1 MTFPNV
7 VKLLFIFAPSFN
19 LVPLAPVDS
28 ALSEPA
34 RSTSETLLT
43 FNVSKLLGSR
53 NSRNWRIILYLLC
66 SEATVLIMFVLG
78 EDDGE
83 DSVGP
88 AGRLVHVGGGHGPRL
103 VALLHEVVDV
113 VVAGDG
119 QLAQVLHVGAEQR
132 VLPHAEVA
140 LAVGV
145 QEVAD
150 TLAVDLHVA
159 HLRDTGLH
167 LYI

>member
-1 MTFPNV
+1 M
-7 VKLLFIFAPSFN
+7 L
-19 LVPLAPVDS
+19 
-28 ALSEPA
+28 
-34 RSTSETLLT
+34 
-43 FNVSKLLGSR
+43 
-53 NSRNWRIILYLLC
+53 
-66 SEATVLIMFVLG
+66 VLG

-83 DSVGP
+83 DRVG
-88 AGRLVHVGGGHGPRL
+88 AAARLVHVGGGHGPRL

-150 TLAVDLHVA
+150 TLAVDLHVT
-159 HLRDTGLH
+159 HLRNTVLH
-167 LYI
+167 LYRMVQTKYITSIYYIVYENLPPRNTEHQDHCHH

>member
-103 VALLHEVVDV
+103 VPLLHQVVNIV
-113 VVAGDG
+113 VTRHGYF
-119 QLAQVLHVGAEQR
+119 AQILN
-132 VLPHAEVA
+132 
-140 LAVGV
+140 
-145 QEVAD
+145 
-150 TLAVDLHVA
+150 
-159 HLRDTGLH
+159 
-167 LYI
+167 IWS